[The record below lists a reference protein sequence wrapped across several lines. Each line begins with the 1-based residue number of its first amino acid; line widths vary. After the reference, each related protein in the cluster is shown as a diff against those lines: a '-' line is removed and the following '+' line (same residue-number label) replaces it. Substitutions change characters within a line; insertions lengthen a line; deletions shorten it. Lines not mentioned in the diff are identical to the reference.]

1 MTHPPAPDHTPADA
15 QGVRWYLGTVAAFM
29 IPSGIQMVLL
39 PYLLAI
45 ELRQAPERFG
55 ATLMLGQL
63 PLLLF
68 LLPGGWLADR
78 IDARRLLIGLHAI
91 AIIMPLVLAVVLWR
105 GQLNEPI
112 LMLYA
117 LAWGLVSAFVVPAR
131 DGLVKRVAGERIQR
145 LVVLVVGMQFGM
157 MLLGQGLGGMA
168 AHWGSISILLVQ
180 CAVLATGIYTA
191 SRLAPASS
199 SKVVTEVTGPRSSL
213 WRELGGG
220 VSLIFTDPPM
230 RASFLLTVG
239 MGVFFGGTF
248 LVLIPLTLR
257 DLYAGG
263 APDIALGFIMF
274 GLGTVTSI
282 TALTRRGDM
291 QRPGRALVLGML
303 LGCCCLTPMVLAPPQ
318 WLYYGCIFLWG
329 MCGGVTMSM
338 SRTILQERAPA
349 SHQSRVMAAHSL
361 ASAGSGPLGSLITG
375 LAVGAVGA
383 RWAVLLPLLGVLTTV
398 ASVLATHS
406 IWALRTQRRQGIRA
420 S

>member
-1 MTHPPAPDHTPADA
+1 ML
-15 QGVRWYLGTVAAFM
+15 WYLCTVAAFM

-63 PLLLF
+63 PILLF

-78 IDARRLLIGLHAI
+78 IDARRLLISLHAL
-91 AIIMPLVLAVVLWR
+91 AIIMPLVLALVLGL
-105 GQLNEPI
+105 GQINETI
-112 LMLYA
+112 LLLYA

-131 DGLVKRVAGERIQR
+131 DGLLKRVAGERVQR
-145 LVVLVVGMQFGM
+145 LVVVVVGMQFGM

-168 AHWGSISILLVQ
+168 ARWGSISILTAQ
-180 CAVLATGIYTA
+180 CVVLAAGIYTA
-191 SRLAPASS
+191 SRLAPATTTR
-199 SKVVTEVTGPRSSL
+199 VAPAVAGATASL

-220 VSLIFTDPPM
+220 VLLIFKDLPM

-248 LVLIPLTLR
+248 VVLIPLTLR

-263 APDIALGFIMF
+263 AQDIAWGFIMF

-282 TALTRRGDM
+282 ATLSRRGEV
-291 QRPGRALVLGML
+291 QRPGRALVVGML

-329 MCGGVTMSM
+329 LCGGVTMSM

-361 ASAGSGPLGSLITG
+361 AAAGAGPLGSVISG

-383 RWAVLLPLLGVLTTV
+383 RWAVLLPVLGVVTTV
-398 ASVLATHS
+398 ACVLATHS
-406 IWALRTQRRQGIRA
+406 VWHVRTQRRQGMRP